1 MEELKKLADIL
12 EDVKTKI
19 SDEEYK
25 QILETSHK
33 IHKKQERQYVKC
45 VIHHVEQ
52 YCYMKD
58 DMDDTECVFSNK
70 DGFTFEREEG
80 DTDAAVKIFI
90 EHRNETE
97 QYIFEVEP
105 NCDEDTSVVCRCHEF
120 DMKNKTM
127 NRYFYDTLK
136 ADKIRIGHSGLRGT
150 AIVFINDM

>member
-45 VIHHVEQ
+45 VIHQVEQ
-52 YCYMKD
+52 YTYMKD
-58 DMDDTECVFSNK
+58 DMDGTQCVFSNS
-70 DGFTFEREEG
+70 DGFTFERG
-80 DTDAAVKIFI
+80 DCVDEALEIFI
-90 EHRNETE
+90 ETHNKMET
-97 QYIFEVEP
+97 YIFEVEP
-105 NCDEDTSVVCRCHEF
+105 NCNVQADFGCQCHEF

-127 NRYFYDTLK
+127 NINFYDTLK
-136 ADKIRIGHSGLRGT
+136 ADKIRIGHSGLGGT
-150 AIVFINDM
+150 AIVFIKDM